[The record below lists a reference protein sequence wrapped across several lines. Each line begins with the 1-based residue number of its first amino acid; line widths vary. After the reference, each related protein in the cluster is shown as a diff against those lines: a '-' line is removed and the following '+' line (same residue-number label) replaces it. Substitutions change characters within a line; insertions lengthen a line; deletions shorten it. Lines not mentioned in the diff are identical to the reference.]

1 MMTYLKAFFKWLGA
15 AFRWQLPLTQ
25 RINCQPKSK
34 LPIKKNKIT
43 IKRYTPLY
51 PDIRKIETYTVAPTT
66 IKTESIPPVE
76 TYWDSSA
83 RVALMAKLTNAFFG
97 DSRRLNHAIHK
108 MRVKHPCLNELEIL
122 EKMEA
127 EYLIKRG

>member
-1 MMTYLKAFFKWLGA
+1 MTYLKAFFKWLLA
-15 AFRWQLPLTQ
+15 TFRWQQPLTQ
-25 RINCQPKSK
+25 RINCQPRRKRF
-34 LPIKKNKIT
+34 IKKKEIT
-43 IKRYTPLY
+43 IKRYSPLY
-51 PDIRKIETYTVAPTT
+51 PDIRKTATYTVAPAT

-83 RVALMAKLTNAFFG
+83 RVVLMAKLTNAFFG

-122 EKMEA
+122 GKMED